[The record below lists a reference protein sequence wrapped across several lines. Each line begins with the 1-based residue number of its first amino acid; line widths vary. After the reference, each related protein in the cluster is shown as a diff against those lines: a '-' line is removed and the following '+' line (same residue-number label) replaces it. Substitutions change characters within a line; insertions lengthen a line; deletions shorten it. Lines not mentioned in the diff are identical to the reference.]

1 MAFAELRIIYR
12 SKSHAPLW
20 VVAEK
25 SGVWEK
31 NTLAVNTSPQLVRE
45 KAVEAL
51 RNGHVDLIS
60 GNHHNLYVRN
70 AKGEDFVH
78 LAQAGNN
85 WTENRLV
92 VAHGIRSV
100 IDLKGKKVAVDKLTS
115 HAGLNVWLF
124 LRQEG
129 LDADRGDVDLV
140 ELHGPVEERWQR
152 VLSGEFAGTFVTLPH
167 DTRAERAGAHV
178 IRVRAMPMIRGVTLT
193 TTMSFVKNYEAK
205 IRLLIRGFVDA
216 IHFFI
221 TRKQETLEILKEHAS
236 PILHLQ
242 SDEEVE
248 TLYEEWAQS
257 LGRKPY
263 PAIEAIA
270 NVFRLAVRRNPEIA
284 SFNPLALW
292 DSHYVRELDDSG
304 YIDQLYR

>member
-193 TTMSFVKNYEAK
+193 TTMSFVKNHEAK

-248 TLYEEWAQS
+248 TLYEEWAHS
-257 LGRKPY
+257 LERKPY

-292 DSHYVRELDDSG
+292 DSHYVRELDDSS

>member
-1 MAFAELRIIYR
+1 MAFSQLRIIYR
-12 SKSHAPLW
+12 SNSHAPLW

-31 NTLAVNTSPQLVRE
+31 NSLAVNTSPQLVRE

-100 IDLKGKKVAVDKLTS
+100 IDLKGKKVALDKLTS

-129 LDADRGDVDLV
+129 LDADRGDVNLV
-140 ELHGPVEERWQR
+140 ELRGPAEERWKR

-167 DTRAERAGAHV
+167 DTRAERAG
-178 IRVRAMPMIRGVTLT
+178 
-193 TTMSFVKNYEAK
+193 E

-221 TRKQETLEILKEHAS
+221 TRKQETLEIFKEHAS

-248 TLYEEWAQS
+248 TLYEEWAHS
-257 LGRKPY
+257 LERKPY

-270 NVFRLAVRRNPEIA
+270 NVFRLAVRRKPG
-284 SFNPLALW
+284 
-292 DSHYVRELDDSG
+292 DREH
-304 YIDQLYR
+304 

>member
-129 LDADRGDVDLV
+129 LDADRDDVDLV
-140 ELHGPVEERWQR
+140 ELHGPAEERWNR

-167 DTRAERAGAHV
+167 DTRAERAGTHL
-178 IRVRAMPMIRGVTLT
+178 IRVHAMPMIRGVTLT
-193 TTMSFVKNYEAK
+193 TTMSFVKNHEAK

-248 TLYEEWAQS
+248 TLYEEWAHS
-257 LGRKPY
+257 LERKPY

-292 DSHYVRELDDSG
+292 DSHYVRELDDSS